1 LLETDF
7 EITQND
13 ITEHIMLKE
22 KEKSAAKK
30 GAGGMGMGSGNDGKE
45 EKS

>member
-1 LLETDF
+1 
-7 EITQND
+7 
-13 ITEHIMLKE
+13 MLKE

-45 EKS
+45 EKSQQVVKRTRQKKVIEKK